1 MKSVLFCFEMFV
13 QVSVVYSF
21 IDLQKIRMVLVVSIQ
36 GGGEVNVSG
45 VGYSERVIN

>member
-21 IDLQKIRMVLVVSIQ
+21 IDLQKIRMVLVVSIR
-36 GGGEVNVSG
+36 GGEVNVSG

>member
-21 IDLQKIRMVLVVSIQ
+21 IDLQKIRMVLVVSIW
-36 GGGEVNVSG
+36 GEVNVSG